1 MTEGMEVVNEE
12 EVNALDEMQVLFEA
26 LEEAESE
33 NTLKDLSQVGRNDEC
48 QSMSLFLNEYWGA
61 WRICFVSF

>member
-33 NTLKDLSQVGRNDEC
+33 NTLKNLSQVGRND
-48 QSMSLFLNEYWGA
+48 QYQPISLFLNEYLGA
-61 WRICFVSF
+61 